1 MRLGDEEVM
10 KVERETGHNGFSMA
24 AISAIFFSLLF
35 LLSCS
40 DSRNR
45 NDLAIRMAVEEGR
58 GEDDKRIAEL
68 RNEIREVEKEVE
80 STIEAVRNKGT
91 YWRLLGL
98 KYMDYR
104 MWEEAASAFREAIA
118 VNPDFAVFHYN
129 SGLCYAQMALSLT
142 DWGEKLAY
150 NQRSESEHRRALELD
165 SRYTPA
171 MYALANLL
179 IFEMDR
185 PQEAEPILRDYLKI
199 ERSQVKARFLLA
211 RVLLEAG
218 RREEALDVY
227 DEISRIATSKADAD
241 QAKELSRRVS
251 GGENGL

>member
-1 MRLGDEEVM
+1 M
-10 KVERETGHNGFSMA
+10 KVERETDRNSFSMA
-24 AISAIFFSLLF
+24 ALFALFFSLTF
-35 LLSCS
+35 LLSCENI
-40 DSRNR
+40 RNR
-45 NDLAIRMAVEEGR
+45 NDLATRMAVEEGR
-58 GEDDKRIAEL
+58 GEDDKRVAEL
-68 RNEIREVEKEVE
+68 KREIREVDKEVA
-80 STIEAVRNKGT
+80 STIEAVRYKGT

-104 MWEEAASAFREAIA
+104 MWKEAATAFQEAIA
-118 VNPDFAVFHYN
+118 INPDFAVLHYN

-142 DWGEKLAY
+142 DRGEKFTY
-150 NQRSESEHRRALELD
+150 NQRSEAEHRRALALD

-185 PQEAEPILRDYLKI
+185 PLETEPILLNYLKI

-218 RREEALDVY
+218 RRDEALDVY
-227 DEISRIATSKADAD
+227 DEITRIATSEADAN
-241 QAKELSRRVS
+241 QAKELSQRVS
-251 GGENGL
+251 GGEYGL